1 MSFIT
6 YIVLKHIGTFL
17 LFFPYL
23 KLFIIRFVLVK
34 REVFTILTFFD
45 KFQNQLFIVVL
56 LLYIF
61 NSVYVGSEMVSVL
74 LFFAFITIQL
84 ICLRKHIG
92 KLTFIQKAMILA
104 IVSLAILFLVLAFM
118 LLNHLIDVGY
128 LSYTDWTVGVIQI
141 TLIVTFLLV
150 VTSSIRVV
158 YRKYTSTN
166 A

>member
-1 MSFIT
+1 MPFIP
-6 YIVLKHIGTFL
+6 YFALNHIETFL
-17 LFFPYL
+17 LIFPYL
-23 KLFIIRFVLVK
+23 KLYRIRFVLVK

-56 LLYIF
+56 LLYIL
-61 NSVYVGSEMVSVL
+61 NSMYVGSGMVSVL
-74 LFFAFITIQL
+74 LFFIFITIQL
-84 ICLRKHIG
+84 ICLRKHIR
-92 KLTFIQKAMILA
+92 KLTFIQKAIILA
-104 IVSLAILFLVLAFM
+104 IVGLAILVLVLLFM

-150 VTSSIRVV
+150 VTSSIRAV
-158 YRKYTSTN
+158 YIKYTSTN